1 MADAVVKPIKM
12 TYVVNPTKGFIRKP
26 KDNEVQ
32 KYEERLKKL
41 GRDK

>member
-1 MADAVVKPIKM
+1 MAYAVVKPVKM
-12 TYVVNPTKGFIRKP
+12 TYVINPTKGFIRKP
-26 KDNEVQ
+26 KENEVQ

>member
-12 TYVVNPTKGFIRKP
+12 AYVVNPKKGYIKTP
-26 KDNEVQ
+26 TVEEVQ
-32 KYEERLKKL
+32 KYKERLKKL

>member
-26 KDNEVQ
+26 KGEELK